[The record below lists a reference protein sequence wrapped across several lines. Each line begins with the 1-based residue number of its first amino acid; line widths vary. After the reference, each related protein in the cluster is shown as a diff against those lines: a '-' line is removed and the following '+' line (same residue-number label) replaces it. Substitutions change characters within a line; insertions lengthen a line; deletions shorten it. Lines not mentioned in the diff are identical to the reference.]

1 MVKRWMRRPRRRGN
15 STGAVPTRAER
26 LNRMWSWDCVADRT
40 DNGGT
45 LRILT
50 LIDEYSRMMSSVR
63 NEIE

>member
-1 MVKRWMRRPRRRGN
+1 
-15 STGAVPTRAER
+15 
-26 LNRMWSWDCVADRT
+26 MWSWDCVADRT